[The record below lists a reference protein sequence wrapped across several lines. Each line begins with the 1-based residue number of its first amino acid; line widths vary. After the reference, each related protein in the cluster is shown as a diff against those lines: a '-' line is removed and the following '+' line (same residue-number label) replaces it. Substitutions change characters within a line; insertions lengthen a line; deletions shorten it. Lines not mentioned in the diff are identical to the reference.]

1 MMDDTRH
8 ELIAVC
14 GLDCGGCD
22 IRRVPTD
29 PGAARR
35 IVTWFQQ
42 MGWLKP
48 GEGVDEIVERGMY
61 CMGCRGSREVHWSP
75 TCWILRCCV
84 DDRRLSFCAECTEFP
99 CRRLRTWADES
110 KRYEQAMARLRR
122 MWLAAQP

>member
-1 MMDDTRH
+1 VDENMQ
-8 ELIAVC
+8 ELIAAC
-14 GLDCGGCD
+14 GLDCGACD

-48 GEGVDEIVERGMY
+48 HEGVDEIIERGMY
-61 CMGCRGSREVHWSP
+61 CTGCRGSREVHWSP

-84 DDRRLSFCAECTEFP
+84 NDRRLAFCAECDAFP
-99 CRRLRTWADES
+99 CQRLMTWAEES
-110 KRYEQAMARLRR
+110 KRYAQALARLWR
-122 MWLAAQP
+122 MRGAAQP